1 MPSQP
6 FETPTASSRERL
18 LEAAKRLFA
27 AQGYEQTATSAIA
40 REAGTSESQ
49 LMRYFGGKVGLLEAL
64 FEEAW
69 TRLNSRVARAMAASE
84 DTRTQLLAAVQTIVS
99 TLSRDPDL
107 ATLAMFEGRRI
118 RGDESRVR
126 VSRGYAHFADTIR
139 TLIRRARDSTHAGG
153 HAERHDAS
161 LRHSPPIAGS
171 GGQQPDQLGV
181 RLRKRKLAQPRTGH
195 PLHLLSQHRLGH
207 TVDIATIEVQFD
219 GAIRI
224 LMGHVKDALADA
236 GDDIELLV
244 QLASQCLDVRLV
256 GIALAARELP
266 VAGEMCPV
274 RAQSQQEVVIT
285 LDDRGND
292 NDDVPG
298 FHRGTLE
305 LYR

>member
-139 TLIRRARDSTHAGG
+139 TLIRRAQTEREIDSTLDANAVTSAVLGAMESMIRDRLLAKVG
-153 HAERHDAS
+153 SARGFAER
-161 LRHSPPIAGS
+161 
-171 GGQQPDQLGV
+171 
-181 RLRKRKLAQPRTGH
+181 
-195 PLHLLSQHRLGH
+195 
-207 TVDIATIEVQFD
+207 E
-219 GAIRI
+219 IR
-224 LMGHVKDALADA
+224 
-236 GDDIELLV
+236 
-244 QLASQCLDVRLV
+244 R
-256 GIALAARELP
+256 
-266 VAGEMCPV
+266 
-274 RAQSQQEVVIT
+274 
-285 LDDRGND
+285 
-292 NDDVPG
+292 
-298 FHRGTLE
+298 TLE
-305 LYR
+305 AMLNGMTPRSGTRRR